1 MPNARVEGRDA
12 LGVRGVLWP
21 KDSLKRYNTGM
32 GLARPIVWLLVVVW
46 LASFVCFVVVSQLA
60 FVSGTT
66 FEYRLYGIRFPYVA
80 FALLACMTAS
90 SGLLWANYR
99 GVDFSGA
106 EETIYG
112 VLFGVS
118 VFGLMLSV
126 ILALMA

>member
-1 MPNARVEGRDA
+1 
-12 LGVRGVLWP
+12 
-21 KDSLKRYNTGM
+21 M

-60 FVSGTT
+60 FVSGTN
-66 FEYRLYGIRFPYVA
+66 FEYRLYGIQFPYVA

-106 EETIYG
+106 VFNDLTIR
-112 VLFGVS
+112 L
-118 VFGLMLSV
+118 
-126 ILALMA
+126 ILTARLQNGGGPVR